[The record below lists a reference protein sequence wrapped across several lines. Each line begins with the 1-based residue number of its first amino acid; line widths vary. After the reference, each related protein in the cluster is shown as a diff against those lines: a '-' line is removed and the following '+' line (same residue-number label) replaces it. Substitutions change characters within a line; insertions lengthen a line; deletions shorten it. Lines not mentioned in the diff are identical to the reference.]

1 MVRQGWDRILELSIW
16 GTRKV
21 RRDCGCF
28 SASLVFQVFTLISES
43 WLLWVRLIRHMFHLA
58 SSIWDTNSL
67 NSHWTVILHPPAQA
81 RAVKWVPSCWVSASP
96 AKFFFS
102 FPSPLNEFGIFVLT
116 FLQQS
121 PRAPGLQTLLEL
133 DSHHWPALLSVSSHY
148 KFFCLIPC
156 ACFSDRWLP
165 MATGCRL
172 WTFSR
177 SPAYSA
183 ATGGSCLETGSGFYC
198 CCSCYTLSAHSYK
211 LTIAAVLSQTMHRQC
226 SPLRCTMY
234 QQPASYITDIRRF
247 GETIGNSYRQEL
259 VFKKERGFSHVKIRV
274 TLMEG
279 VRSLYD

>member
-1 MVRQGWDRILELSIW
+1 MRQNFGTFDLRNQEGKKGLWLLLCFFGLSGFYPDFWIM
-16 GTRKV
+16 T
-21 RRDCGCF
+21 
-28 SASLVFQVFTLISES
+28 
-43 WLLWVRLIRHMFHLA
+43 LWVRLIRHMFHLA

-133 DSHHWPALLSVSSHY
+133 DSHHWPALHSVSSHY

-165 MATGCRL
+165 MATGCRCGL
-172 WTFSR
+172 SLDPLLTLLPQGVAALKLAQASIVV
-177 SPAYSA
+177 AA
-183 ATGGSCLETGSGFYC
+183 AT
-198 CCSCYTLSAHSYK
+198 HSQ
-211 LTIAAVLSQTMHRQC
+211 LTAI
-226 SPLRCTMY
+226 
-234 QQPASYITDIRRF
+234 
-247 GETIGNSYRQEL
+247 N
-259 VFKKERGFSHVKIRV
+259 
-274 TLMEG
+274 
-279 VRSLYD
+279 